1 MLAAARYSVEGRR
14 VDLLL
19 ASGFFV
25 TSLSA
30 AVFAIG
36 PRFGG
41 RDLLPAEAW
50 SALIG
55 AILGQALIAIAPFSR
70 GRSKYREWSIANAVA
85 AAGITLFVAWSLL
98 RALGA
103 ALPDLS
109 PLNGQSQPFY
119 LTGTLALQ
127 AFVAL
132 VAVVGWGARFMRRGD
147 DLARWLALGF
157 TLMLFAALHLVFQ
170 PLLASS
176 YVSQSDFLRMLA
188 YIVIL
193 AGAWRAIQFAEFG
206 RAVAEERARVAR
218 EIHDGLAQYLFA
230 VFSRSRSTSPA
241 RSRCRRSSHSSP
253 SSAGARASR
262 RGDDLARWLAL
273 GFTLMLFAAL
283 HLVFQPLLAS
293 SYVSQSDFLRMLAYI
308 VILVGAWRAIQ
319 FAEFGRAVAEERA
332 RVAREIHDGLAQ
344 YLFAVSTH
352 ATMLENGAPLEEAV
366 PRLKEAALLAQQEAR
381 FAILAL
387 SSASGTAPFDAA
399 LRRYVDVL
407 TADGG
412 LEVELEVDGAIRLA
426 PDEQIE
432 IFRIVQEGLANVRKH
447 ANATRAEVTIGQR
460 PFGERFV
467 NITDDGD
474 GFDGEEAPAGQG
486 LKNIRARAESIEGGF
501 SLRSTPRR

>member
-1 MLAAARYSVEGRR
+1 MRKDGRTVNQSWLWGEILLAGLLGASLALFVAYPGLRTHYDLPELRLVLQTTMALAGLLVAVLAAARYSVEGRR

-25 TSLSA
+25 TALSA

-55 AILGQALIAIAPFSR
+55 GILGQALIAIAPFSR

-103 ALPDLS
+103 ALPALS
-109 PLNGQSQPFY
+109 PVNGQSQPFY

-132 VAVVGWGARFMRRGD
+132 VAVVGWGARFARRGD

-230 VFSRSRSTSPA
+230 V
-241 RSRCRRSSHSSP
+241 
-253 SSAGARASR
+253 
-262 RGDDLARWLAL
+262 
-273 GFTLMLFAAL
+273 
-283 HLVFQPLLAS
+283 
-293 SYVSQSDFLRMLAYI
+293 
-308 VILVGAWRAIQ
+308 
-319 FAEFGRAVAEERA
+319 
-332 RVAREIHDGLAQ
+332 
-344 YLFAVSTH
+344 STH
-352 ATMLENGAPLEEAV
+352 ATMLENGAPVEEAV

-412 LEVELEVDGAIRLA
+412 LDVELEVDNTIRLA

-460 PFGERFV
+460 AFGERFV
-467 NITDDGD
+467 NITDDGE

-501 SLRSTPRR
+501 SLRSIPGRGTALEVVLRT